1 MLNVDIRYFLLLLIW
16 GGWTVMTCYGKQQ
29 QQWHLGCWQMEG
41 GDAIFCSP
49 LDDPMYIRCTVKVEE
64 MNIKYIIYW

>member
-1 MLNVDIRYFLLLLIW
+1 MGWMDCDDLLWKTAAAVALGLLAD
-16 GGWTVMTCYGKQQ
+16 G
-29 QQWHLGCWQMEG
+29 G